1 MARNFKIETLDLLD
15 TNGDIVVTNVPA
27 ADYYSSTFDT
37 TVLDNCIV
45 HVKHNDD
52 DAAVTTSD
60 IRLEG
65 SHDGVTWSDLE
76 TVLSIADITVAAA
89 TPDGALRLSD
99 NPYPYLRV
107 YFKAVTN
114 GGDSYTITAFGKEL

>member
-37 TVLDNCIV
+37 TVLDNCV
-45 HVKHNDD
+45 LHVQHNDT
-52 DAAVTTSD
+52 DANVTTSD

-65 SHDGVTWSDLE
+65 SYNGTTWSDLE
-76 TVLSIADITVAAA
+76 TTLSIADITVSAAA
-89 TPDGALRLSD
+89 PEGALRLSD

-107 YFKAVTN
+107 YFKAVTL